1 MNKNRNEKSETFETR
16 DLRDPGCHNSNLFKT
31 VAANLRKRKAA
42 RERAQREKE
51 IREMESSFSDIIY
64 P

>member
-1 MNKNRNEKSETFETR
+1 MNKNRNKGFETR
-16 DLRDPGCHNSNLFKT
+16 DLRDSNCHNSNLFKT
-31 VAANLRKRKAA
+31 IAANLRKRWAA

>member
-16 DLRDPGCHNSNLFKT
+16 DLRDSNCHNSNLFKT
-31 VAANLRKRKAA
+31 IAGNLRKRWAA